1 MSKVWITHFQESS
14 IKRMTYS
21 ANMAKNDDEIELLRR
36 KLRETEARVTS
47 RLIISAQQSLPKE
60 ILGEFMKQ
68 FEGNTSLDLLQME
81 RDISDQDR
89 RENNESKE
97 IVTAAEE
104 YRIAVREYQD
114 DAARAVDSSIQD
126 AVVYEKLEK
135 SSVKQIVKREK
146 LFSLIEESRLRKSMD
161 KRLSGNI

>member
-1 MSKVWITHFQESS
+1 
-14 IKRMTYS
+14 
-21 ANMAKNDDEIELLRR
+21 MAKNDDEIELLRR

>member
-1 MSKVWITHFQESS
+1 
-14 IKRMTYS
+14 MTYS